1 MRGVFITFEGVE
13 GSGKTTQARAL
24 KTWLEQHGRAVCL
37 TREPDGTP
45 LGAAVRALFE
55 ADLARPAPLAEAF
68 LFLAARH
75 QHVAQVIRP
84 ALERGEVVV
93 SDRFADA
100 TVAYQGYGRGVDV
113 ATIRQLNLLATGGL
127 APHLTVLLDLPA
139 KTGIGRI
146 AGRAHDSFEKLGLAF
161 HEQVREGYLEIAREE
176 KERVAVVAADQSADD
191 VQAAIRAAVEARLP
205 GALRGR

>member
-1 MRGVFITFEGVE
+1 VFITFEGVE

-24 KTWLEQHGRAVCL
+24 KAWLEQRGRTVCL
-37 TREPDGTP
+37 TSEPDGTS
-45 LGAAVRALFE
+45 LGVAVRRLFE
-55 ADLARPAPLAEAF
+55 SDAARPAPLAEMF

-75 QHVAQVIRP
+75 QHVTQVIRP

-113 ATIRQLNLLATGGL
+113 ETIKRLNLLATGGL
-127 APHLTVLLDLPA
+127 EPDLTLVLDLPA

-161 HEQVREGYLEIAREE
+161 HEQVREGYLEIARDE
-176 KERVAVVAADQSADD
+176 KDRVVVVPADQSEDE
-191 VQAAIRAAVEARLP
+191 VRAAIRAIVEARLP
-205 GALRGR
+205 EALRGR

>member
-1 MRGVFITFEGVE
+1 M
-13 GSGKTTQARAL
+13 
-24 KTWLEQHGRAVCL
+24 
-37 TREPDGTP
+37 
-45 LGAAVRALFE
+45 
-55 ADLARPAPLAEAF
+55 F

-75 QHVAQVIRP
+75 QHVTQVIRP

-113 ATIRQLNLLATGGL
+113 ETIKRLNLLATGGL
-127 APHLTVLLDLPA
+127 EPDLTLVLDLPA

-161 HEQVREGYLEIAREE
+161 HEQVREGYLEIARDE
-176 KERVAVVAADQSADD
+176 KDRVVVVPADQSEDE
-191 VQAAIRAAVEARLP
+191 VRAAIRAIVEARLP
-205 GALRGR
+205 EALRGR